1 MRFLQADE
9 VSVGQRVLYAG
20 PADALGVA
28 DPDLLQRGHILVRH
42 HPGVVQKFYGPGV
55 NHCIV
60 QFVGLEDEPISF
72 AVGFDH
78 DEDGHYA
85 GLLVPTEEE
94 WQQAV
99 SSGWWTTAPAS

>member
-1 MRFLQADE
+1 MWSLRADE
-9 VSVGQRVLYAG
+9 VAVGQLVLYAG
-20 PADALGVA
+20 QADFLGIA
-28 DPDLLQRGHILVRH
+28 DPGLLQRGHILMPH
-42 HPGVVQKFYGPGV
+42 HPGIVQKFYGPGV

-78 DEDGHYA
+78 LENGTYP

-94 WQQAV
+94 WQQAL
-99 SSGWWTTAPAS
+99 SSGWWTSALDR

>member
-9 VSVGQRVLYAG
+9 VAVGLRVLYAG
-20 PADALGVA
+20 HADFLGIA
-28 DPDLLQRGHILVRH
+28 DPELLQRGHILVHH
-42 HPGVVQKFYGPGV
+42 HPGVVKKFYGPGV

-60 QFVGLEDEPISF
+60 EFVGLEDEPISF

-78 DEDGHYA
+78 LEDGHYA

-94 WQQAV
+94 WQQAD
-99 SSGWWTTAPAS
+99 SSGWWTAAPGS